1 METLPFTHKLNIT
14 SLQLSLHID
23 KIILNATYSLIEPH
37 KSCLNKYIGLAVGLV
52 FLLALKVLHKT
63 LHTKVSQ

>member
-1 METLPFTHKLNIT
+1 METLPFTHKLNIK

-37 KSCLNKYIGLAVGLV
+37 KSCLNKYIRLAVGLV
-52 FLLALKVLHKT
+52 FSGHSKVLHKT
-63 LHTKVSQ
+63 LHNKVSQ